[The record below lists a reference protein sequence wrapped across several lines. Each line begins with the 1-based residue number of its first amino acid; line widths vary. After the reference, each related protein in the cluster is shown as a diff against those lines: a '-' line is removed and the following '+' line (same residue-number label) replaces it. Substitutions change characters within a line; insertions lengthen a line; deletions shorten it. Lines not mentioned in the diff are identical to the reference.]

1 MAMIELRQFSAG
13 YPGREWT
20 VRNVNL
26 AIQPGETVGLIG
38 PNGSGK
44 TTLIRGIC
52 ARIPFS
58 GSCCLDGKTPANAR
72 ELAQIVSLIPQR
84 TSILFSIPV
93 LDVVLMGANSRLP
106 LLAQPSAAQRQTARD
121 LLRQVGMA
129 GREEQ
134 DFLTL
139 SEGQKQL
146 VILAR
151 ALLQDTPVLLTMHDV
166 NLSMQYC
173 TRLILLKEGQLCGD
187 LRLKDADAGS
197 LTAAL
202 QQIYPGTRVI
212 RADSHWIMVKEEPS
226 CTNR

>member
-106 LLAQPSAAQRQTARD
+106 LLAQP
-121 LLRQVGMA
+121 LRCPA
-129 GREEQ
+129 GR
-134 DFLTL
+134 
-139 SEGQKQL
+139 
-146 VILAR
+146 R
-151 ALLQDTPVLLTMHDV
+151 
-166 NLSMQYC
+166 
-173 TRLILLKEGQLCGD
+173 
-187 LRLKDADAGS
+187 
-197 LTAAL
+197 
-202 QQIYPGTRVI
+202 PGI
-212 RADSHWIMVKEEPS
+212 
-226 CTNR
+226 C